1 MKRYLSVLICMVVL
15 GGCSG
20 GGSST
25 GSTSTPLA
33 VNVTGSFATI
43 SAGGA
48 PVTLTASV
56 SGDPSSKGVKW
67 TLSVANTGCSPACGT
82 LVPVAASPTVS
93 AVYTPPASPPVNSE
107 ATITARSIAN
117 DREVFVFN
125 FRILLPI
132 IVSITNKFTTQTA
145 GGPVVDLAA
154 TITNDIGNA
163 GLSWTLTA
171 AEASCSPACGTLTQD
186 AAPALTAHYQPPA
199 VAPTGANAS
208 PTITATSVADP
219 TKSDNFTFTIVAPPI
234 SVTIVNK
241 FASQSV
247 GGPPATINATVAND
261 SLNEGLNWTL
271 AAAGAACSP
280 GCGTLVPSAAPSF
293 SAVYTPPAVLPTG
306 ANASPTIT
314 ATSVADAT
322 KSDNFSFSIVAA
334 SSLFMGSYALLVRG
348 YDSAGNPMALAGSIT
363 SNGTNGIS
371 GGELD
376 LNDNGVITSVPPPL
390 AGSYT
395 IDTSFNGIPRI
406 SISVTIPSGTL
417 VLKCALSSDGKR
429 ARVIEF
435 DGSDSLN
442 AGTLLQQD
450 SAALTAANP
459 AGSYAFG
466 LDSDA
471 GSNAGVS
478 GRIVEAGQFALGSGG
493 TSVTGG
499 LADAGQAGAQN
510 ALFGGVSGGA
520 PLDSAAASAT
530 GPDSSGRGTLTLSFA
545 SNATK
550 YAYYIVNAQQLNL
563 IEIDTGGTF
572 HTLQAGTAQLQK
584 TLSANSINTTSVAAL
599 TGTTVVNGASAPD
612 VIIGVLSISGN
623 SANANID
630 QNRGGSVFTNSL
642 GSGSVLSFDPVTG
655 RSLVAN
661 SLFVGAV
668 LYLSDTGKG
677 FVIDVTPAAN
687 GGNHAFSGPLVPQA
701 APPFSTQSDLT
712 GNFIAQGGGSSISTI
727 ANFDL
732 AANFD
737 GGSSYSAMGDLTT
750 SNTSIGANG
759 QVPNFATSGGFRI
772 DDTTLGRG
780 EMQVLG
786 GLLGDPNTFATDLV
800 SFYLIGPNQF
810 VAISEAAGVAS
821 GVLFFDP
828 Q

>member
-132 IVSITNKFTTQTA
+132 SVSITNKFTTQTA

-293 SAVYTPPAVLPTG
+293 SAVYTPPVVLPTG

-417 VLKCALSSDGKR
+417 VLKCALS
-429 ARVIEF
+429 
-435 DGSDSLN
+435 
-442 AGTLLQQD
+442 
-450 SAALTAANP
+450 
-459 AGSYAFG
+459 
-466 LDSDA
+466 
-471 GSNAGVS
+471 
-478 GRIVEAGQFALGSGG
+478 
-493 TSVTGG
+493 
-499 LADAGQAGAQN
+499 
-510 ALFGGVSGGA
+510 
-520 PLDSAAASAT
+520 
-530 GPDSSGRGTLTLSFA
+530 
-545 SNATK
+545 
-550 YAYYIVNAQQLNL
+550 
-563 IEIDTGGTF
+563 
-572 HTLQAGTAQLQK
+572 
-584 TLSANSINTTSVAAL
+584 
-599 TGTTVVNGASAPD
+599 
-612 VIIGVLSISGN
+612 
-623 SANANID
+623 
-630 QNRGGSVFTNSL
+630 
-642 GSGSVLSFDPVTG
+642 
-655 RSLVAN
+655 
-661 SLFVGAV
+661 
-668 LYLSDTGKG
+668 
-677 FVIDVTPAAN
+677 
-687 GGNHAFSGPLVPQA
+687 
-701 APPFSTQSDLT
+701 
-712 GNFIAQGGGSSISTI
+712 
-727 ANFDL
+727 
-732 AANFD
+732 
-737 GGSSYSAMGDLTT
+737 
-750 SNTSIGANG
+750 
-759 QVPNFATSGGFRI
+759 
-772 DDTTLGRG
+772 
-780 EMQVLG
+780 
-786 GLLGDPNTFATDLV
+786 
-800 SFYLIGPNQF
+800 
-810 VAISEAAGVAS
+810 
-821 GVLFFDP
+821 
-828 Q
+828 